1 MTPQQSILAAMVHKS
16 GPVPWLMS
24 EIADRAAQHIG
35 AISNFMPGL
44 HADGLITPI
53 PLPHRGGAVAW
64 QLTPQGAEAAPSR
77 RAAPRADKAKPKCG
91 GLADVAKIMAE
102 NECSHQDAYRLSI
115 MRTDPAYHPGNRLP
129 NYKSEQE
136 RVAERRDKA
145 RARVMAGIRQGP
157 MTVNSTKDFARISWD
172 MARFCLEGLVQEGFA
187 TSARAA
193 RGDVYTITDKGRK

>member
-1 MTPQQSILAAMVHKS
+1 MTIQTDILAAMVHKS
-16 GPVPWLMS
+16 GPVPWVCS
-24 EIADRAAQHIG
+24 EIAQRLGNVETNNAIG
-35 AISNFMPGL
+35 NYMQAL
-44 HADGLITPI
+44 LADGMVEAV
-53 PLPHRGGAVAW
+53 PLPTNGGAVAW
-64 QLTPQGAEAAPSR
+64 QLTPQGAAATALLPR
-77 RAAPRADKAKPKCG
+77 KARAVNARPKCG
-91 GLADVAKIMAE
+91 GLMDVARIMAAE
-102 NECSHQDAYRLSI
+102 GVGHQDAYRLSI

-187 TSARAA
+187 T
-193 RGDVYTITDKGRK
+193 